1 MRLSRCSLFTAASR
15 MILITPSALF
25 HQFRWG
31 GNDLI
36 SMGRPLDGAPID
48 TNFRSLKFTHSE
60 GFTVASLDTQ
70 CIMIDSNLERG
81 RYIIRVG

>member
-1 MRLSRCSLFTAASR
+1 MITVTHIYTSSVSMTRPCLVACGLSRCSLFTAASR

-48 TNFRSLKFTHSE
+48 TS
-60 GFTVASLDTQ
+60 
-70 CIMIDSNLERG
+70 
-81 RYIIRVG
+81 